1 MDGLHS
7 FAKSDDIK
15 YPLYHDLKKK
25 DILQIIIYN
34 GNKAEQESAF
44 KLIYQ
49 LCFDNKIAKDILN
62 DTKLFNSIQ
71 FNTNESKSCK
81 GILMVID
88 NKFNNNKTK
97 KTKNNNIKKHI
108 MISYNSKSRETCL
121 EIKKEL
127 ENSGKKVWID
137 IENISGSS
145 LGKLYI

>member
-1 MDGLHS
+1 MDSLYS

-15 YPLYHDLKKK
+15 YLLYNDFKIK

-34 GNKAEQESAF
+34 GNKFEQESAF

-49 LCFDNKIAKDILN
+49 LCFDDKIAKDILN
-62 DTKLFNSIQ
+62 DTKLFNFIR
-71 FNTNESKSCK
+71 NKNESKNCK
-81 GILMVID
+81 GILAVID
-88 NKFNNNKTK
+88 NKFNKNKTK
-97 KTKNNNIKKHI
+97 ETNNNSINKHI

-127 ENSGKKVWID
+127 ENSGKNVWID
-137 IENISGSS
+137 IENIGGSS